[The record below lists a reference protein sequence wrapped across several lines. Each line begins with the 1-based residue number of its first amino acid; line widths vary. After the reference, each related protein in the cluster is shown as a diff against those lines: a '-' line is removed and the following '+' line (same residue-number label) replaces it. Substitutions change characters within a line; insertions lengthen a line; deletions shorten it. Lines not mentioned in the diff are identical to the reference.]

1 VNRATVRPAADRQ
14 QLPALTGVRFLLA
27 VWVVFHHLTGH
38 HMMLEAWA
46 QSLPSCLRE
55 IVRGGYLAVGTFF
68 LLSGFVLARSYGETV
83 WSRRNL
89 IRYGAGRL
97 ARIYPAY
104 LLSLLIVSPFVC
116 RFLANPAAV
125 PKLPVIASYVFVLQ
139 GWERAVVHWNTP
151 AWSLSCEF
159 FFYLCF
165 PMLAFCLRRRSG
177 TTVAA
182 AVAAAVAMPAVL
194 AWLGAPDYWKPF
206 AHLADFLLG
215 IAAAGVFDRL
225 SARGPRW
232 AARGWCLYVPA
243 VAAGACIVAF
253 PNLTA
258 GWTTLTIALRPM
270 NVALVLGLGLGGGLP
285 ARLLSTR
292 LAKLLG
298 DASYSLY
305 ILHVPLLWWFSRY
318 WGHQAAALPGVYA
331 AVYLILIVAASAA
344 VFQFIEAPANRRIRD
359 WVKERT
365 R

>member
-1 VNRATVRPAADRQ
+1 MKRPTVRPAADRQ

-27 VWVVFHHLTGH
+27 IWVVFHHLTGH

-46 QSLPSCLRE
+46 QSLPGWAHE
-55 IVRGGYLAVGTFF
+55 IVRSGYLAVGTFF
-68 LLSGFVLARSYGETV
+68 LLSGFVLARSYGETT

-97 ARIYPAY
+97 ARVYPAY
-104 LLSLLIVSPFVC
+104 LLSLLIVSPFIY
-116 RFLANPAAV
+116 RFLANPAAA
-125 PKLPVIASYVFVLQ
+125 PKLPVITSYVFVLQ

-165 PMLAFCLRRRSG
+165 PLLAFSLRRRSG
-177 TTVAA
+177 TTI
-182 AVAAAVAMPAVL
+182 AVAVAVAIAMPAVL

-206 AHLADFLLG
+206 SHLADFLLG
-215 IAAAGVFDRL
+215 IAAAGIFERVSERG
-225 SARGPRW
+225 SAWTR
-232 AARGWCLYVPA
+232 RGWWLYIPA
-243 VAAGACIVAF
+243 VVGGACIVAF
-253 PNLTA
+253 PSLTA

-270 NVALVLGLGLGGGLP
+270 NFALVVGLGLGGGLP
-285 ARLLSTR
+285 ARVLSTR

-298 DASYSLY
+298 DSSYSLY

-318 WGHQAAALPGVYA
+318 WGHQAVAMPAVFAAA
-331 AVYLILIVAASAA
+331 YLILVVAASAA
-344 VFQFIEAPANRRIRD
+344 VFQFIEGPANRWIRD
-359 WVKERT
+359 WVRVWT